1 MKIRQ
6 GKKSFGDAFSVLCII
21 QTVAVI
27 LAAFIMFVVSRV
39 SPSYFTELTRDI
51 EGIFGQNF
59 DLGGY
64 FTPTDEKEYTPVKG
78 MAICSE
84 ETEKIYFVTAVPSEN
99 NDMEYVTD
107 IAVMP
112 VSGTVTSEF
121 GYRTHPIY
129 GEESFHSGLDIAASE
144 GSPIHAVLDGTVI
157 AAGTAP
163 KAGNYVKIDHGNSRV
178 TLYCH
183 CSKLYV
189 SEGVSV
195 RRGEVIAAVGQT
207 GLATGPHLH
216 IEFYEDS
223 EITDPQSLLEG
234 AENVY

>member
-1 MKIRQ
+1 MKIIR

-21 QTVAVI
+21 QTAAVI

-39 SPSYFTELTRDI
+39 SPSYFSELTRDI

-78 MAICSE
+78 MAISNE
-84 ETEKIYFVTAVPSEN
+84 ETEKIYFVTAVPAEN
-99 NDMEYVTD
+99 NDPEYVAD
-107 IAVMP
+107 SAVMP

-121 GYRTHPIY
+121 GYRTHPVY
-129 GEESFHSGLDIAASE
+129 GGESFHSGLDIAAAE
-144 GSPIHAVLDGTVI
+144 GEPIHAVLDGTVI

-163 KAGNYVKIDHGNSRV
+163 KAGNYVKIDHGDSRV

-183 CSKLYV
+183 CSELFV
-189 SEGVSV
+189 SEGANV
-195 RRGEVIAAVGQT
+195 RKGEVIAAVGQT

-223 EITDPQSLLEG
+223 EITDPKVLLEG
-234 AENVY
+234 AEDVH